1 MSNKIVTYYTPDDER
16 LSQYYVEHKKLLGLD
31 KQPFGIDQNGVLRFE
46 EKDTN
51 SKIWQE
57 YKSLGKFEHGVGDY
71 NQLHIN
77 FQRGK
82 YSIEEFMQFYRED
95 GASLCHLIDVF
106 SDKFY
111 AIEDKQEFE
120 KALVELDGIEHIEN
134 ATKNVLE
141 DIFLAHLNSVEDE
154 LIFEY
159 RKEAKKIIN
168 KNFGPEAWDEFIE
181 SIKNNRNER

>member
-1 MSNKIVTYYTPDDER
+1 MSNKIVDYYTPDDRR
-16 LSQYYVEHKKLLGLD
+16 LSKYYVEHKNLLGLD
-31 KQPFGIDQNGVLRFE
+31 KQPFGIDKYGVLRFE

-57 YKSLGKFEHGVGDY
+57 YKALGNFRDGVGDY

-82 YSIEEFMQFYRED
+82 YSLEEFMQFYRED
-95 GASLCHLIDVF
+95 GASLSYMIDVF
-106 SDKFY
+106 SDRFSSIK
-111 AIEDKQEFE
+111 DKKEFE
-120 KALVELDGIEHIEN
+120 KALVELEGIEHIEN

-154 LIFEY
+154 LIFTY

-168 KNFGPEAWDEFIE
+168 KNFGPEAWNEFIE
-181 SIKNNRNER
+181 SITNKRNER

>member
-1 MSNKIVTYYTPDDER
+1 MIYFTPNDEKLSKYY
-16 LSQYYVEHKKLLGLD
+16 LEHKNLLGLD
-31 KQPFGIDQNGVLRFE
+31 KQPFGIDQHGVLRFE

-57 YKSLGKFEHGVGDY
+57 YNSLGNFKDGVGDL

-82 YSIEEFMQFYRED
+82 YSLEEFMQFYREN
-95 GASLCHLIDVF
+95 GASLTHMIDVF

-111 AIEDKQEFE
+111 AIENKKEFE
-120 KALVELDGIEHIEN
+120 RALVELEGIEHIEN
-134 ATKNVLE
+134 ATKAVLE
-141 DIFLAHLNSVEDE
+141 DVFLAHLNSVEDE
-154 LIFEY
+154 LIFDY

-168 KNFGPEAWDEFIE
+168 KNFGPEAWNEFIE
-181 SIKNNRNER
+181 SITNKKNER